1 MEMLSLILSIIS
13 LIGGVISIILAI
25 VSMNSSAEHE
35 RVSRENYDK
44 TKDVLAQIDKKIE
57 IIERLNQESYNKLQ
71 NTITNIVEKT
81 VKQQKEDIGEKM
93 GVEFLKN
100 IINNPRE
107 GNEMLKNLA
116 DLKSTLEQF
125 NNK

>member
-1 MEMLSLILSIIS
+1 
-13 LIGGVISIILAI
+13 
-25 VSMNSSAEHE
+25 
-35 RVSRENYDK
+35 
-44 TKDVLAQIDKKIE
+44 
-57 IIERLNQESYNKLQ
+57 
-71 NTITNIVEKT
+71 
-81 VKQQKEDIGEKM
+81 M